1 MLLASDELC
10 DRLQA
15 RPLLNITDRKGDG
28 DGVSA
33 HTAFVA
39 QDLRAALSP
48 TVSGRAA
55 PGGWRPTQTRSL
67 FLGVAGAKSSV
78 LYRECAGE
86 VKFGVRD
93 GS

>member
-39 QDLRAALSP
+39 QDLRAALSL

-55 PGGWRPTQTRSL
+55 PGGWRPTQV
-67 FLGVAGAKSSV
+67 GGARHRLAPSS
-78 LYRECAGE
+78 
-86 VKFGVRD
+86 
-93 GS
+93 